1 MRSYKSSMHIT
12 DGNSPE
18 LRRDI
23 AGNVYIHYCC
33 PDNLLLSGKDHTYGM
48 RRVYAKWRTNASQSR
63 SSRQCSMVLFEVL
76 LSPLQ
81 EVGMYAIDTPGGS
94 THAIL

>member
-1 MRSYKSSMHIT
+1 MRSYKSSMHNT

-33 PDNLLLSGKDHTYGM
+33 PDNLLLSRKDHTYGM
-48 RRVYAKWRTNASQSR
+48 HRVYANWRTTASQSR
-63 SSRQCSMVLFEVL
+63 SSIQCSMVLFEVL
-76 LSPLQ
+76 QSPLQ
-81 EVGMYAIDTPGGS
+81 VVDSKSYKDSDESG
-94 THAIL
+94 